1 MKSVLIG
8 FLKRQKSPPL
18 PGNVRIGKICRK
30 KNNEI
35 INYEM
40 ARANASLSRH
50 KRAKKKNHFYN
61 GIYADNKMFYV
72 RGRTVFTIE
81 NNIIFA
87 VRVTRSEI
95 NISKERKYTPSQW
108 PRNPIKL

>member
-30 KNNEI
+30 KNYEI

-50 KRAKKKNHFYN
+50 KRAKKKTTF
-61 GIYADNKMFYV
+61 I
-72 RGRTVFTIE
+72 TEFTR
-81 NNIIFA
+81 IIKCFMYEA
-87 VRVTRSEI
+87 GQFLQLKIILFSRSE
-95 NISKERKYTPSQW
+95 
-108 PRNPIKL
+108 